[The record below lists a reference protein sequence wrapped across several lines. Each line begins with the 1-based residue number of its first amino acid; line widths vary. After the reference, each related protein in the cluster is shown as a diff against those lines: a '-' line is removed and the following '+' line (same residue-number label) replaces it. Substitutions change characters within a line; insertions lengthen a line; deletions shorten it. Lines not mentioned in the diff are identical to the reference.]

1 MQHPWLTAIL
11 KGEILHWKTL
21 LLDKIVIHK
30 KNNSSNDFGW
40 LWKSCQRCSIEPKT
54 RAKQKQSFLFFTK
67 GHNCRKSSSF
77 VNKDWLRLVKQGPG
91 MTPFFPCHMENAKA
105 STFKQ
110 SAKEHVVQWQLW
122 QAWRICKMCPNL
134 AWRSG
139 ESDAIIYQL
148 VICWWIAPLTMIQ
161 LISLIWQRQQLLMN
175 QSVVNW
181 VTLCHCFQETKI
193 EMHHSSN
200 TKREDFW
207 CIYCWNGRLS
217 GSQ

>member
-1 MQHPWLTAIL
+1 MEKLSKMQHWAKNKSQTKA
-11 KGEILHWKTL
+11 
-21 LLDKIVIHK
+21 VI
-30 KNNSSNDFGW
+30 
-40 LWKSCQRCSIEPKT
+40 
-54 RAKQKQSFLFFTK
+54 SFFHQGAQLQEVQ
-67 GHNCRKSSSF
+67 SSF

-91 MTPFFPCHMENAKA
+91 MTPFSPCHMENAKA

-110 SAKEHVVQWQLW
+110 QAKEHVVQWQLW

-134 AWRSG
+134 GWRSG

-193 EMHHSSN
+193 EMHHCSN
-200 TKREDFW
+200 TNREDFW
-207 CIYCWNGRLS
+207 CTYCWNGRLL

>member
-1 MQHPWLTAIL
+1 MEKLSEMQHWAKNKSQTKA
-11 KGEILHWKTL
+11 
-21 LLDKIVIHK
+21 VI
-30 KNNSSNDFGW
+30 
-40 LWKSCQRCSIEPKT
+40 
-54 RAKQKQSFLFFTK
+54 SFFHQGAQLQEVQ
-67 GHNCRKSSSF
+67 SSF

-91 MTPFFPCHMENAKA
+91 MTPFSPCHMENAKA

-122 QAWRICKMCPNL
+122 RAWRICKMCPNL
-134 AWRSG
+134 GWRSG
-139 ESDAIIYQL
+139 ESDVIIYEL
-148 VICWWIAPLTMIQ
+148 VISWWIAPLTMIQ

-181 VTLCHCFQETKI
+181 VTLCHFFQETKI
-193 EMHHSSN
+193 EMHHCSN